1 VIPVSV
7 AVAAVRFLKRKDS
20 DILKESLKKLN
31 PILFITHIHYMEKFL
46 LDATAISK
54 PAIQIIASKC
64 SMQRQQQPTEETP

>member
-1 VIPVSV
+1 
-7 AVAAVRFLKRKDS
+7 
-20 DILKESLKKLN
+20 
-31 PILFITHIHYMEKFL
+31 MEKFL